1 MPSTVTTRVERLRP
15 AFARITVALVAVGV
29 TAAGCSAKSKPS
41 AAREASTTTTTVA
54 PASATTTSSAPT
66 TTTTPKPLFPSIVVE
81 AMAQFVPLPA
91 GAEAPA
97 RLPPFTGYVTAQTG
111 GLGGEANTT
120 LIATPRPVAVNS
132 PELSSS
138 GGSELA
144 SFSTTPTA
152 SVSNAQSSLARQK
165 SQSIAACGGPSQTV
179 SLSNGV
185 QATTC
190 PSLDGATVNWLS
202 AGWQFQVLTL
212 DGTNPSTAEASQIA
226 RTIAASGL
234 PSSAGGGIVTVE
246 VPANAS
252 VGTLDTAALAW
263 TLGADFFQVRST
275 DNPTDAIEVAAA
287 MRPYPR

>member
-1 MPSTVTTRVERLRP
+1 M
-15 AFARITVALVAVGV
+15 
-29 TAAGCSAKSKPS
+29 
-41 AAREASTTTTTVA
+41 
-54 PASATTTSSAPT
+54 TTTSSAPT
-66 TTTTPKPLFPSIVVE
+66 TTTTTTAPRPVFPSIVVE
-81 AMAQFVPLPA
+81 AMAQFVPRPA
-91 GAEAPA
+91 GAEAPI

-120 LIATPRPVAVNS
+120 LIATPKPVAVNS
-132 PELSSS
+132 PELSPS

-179 SLSNGV
+179 SLSDGA

-190 PSLDGATVNWLS
+190 PTLDGATVNWHS
-202 AGWQFQVLTL
+202 AGWQIQVLTL
-212 DGTNPSTAEASQIA
+212 NGTNPSTAEASQIA
-226 RTIAASGL
+226 QTIAASGL

-246 VPANAS
+246 VPANPS

-263 TLGADFFQVRST
+263 ALGADFYQVRST
-275 DNPTDAIEVAAA
+275 DNPTDAIDVAAA
-287 MRPYPR
+287 MRQYPG